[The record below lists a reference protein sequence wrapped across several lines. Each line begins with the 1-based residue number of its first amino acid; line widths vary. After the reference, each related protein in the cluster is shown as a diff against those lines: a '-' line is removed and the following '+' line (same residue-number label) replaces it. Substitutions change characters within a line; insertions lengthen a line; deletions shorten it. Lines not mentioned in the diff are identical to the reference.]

1 MADAKIS
8 FDLVSPERLL
18 LSEDADMVTIPG
30 SEGEM
35 GVMAGHMS
43 LITTLKPGMIDVR
56 VSHGNHHRFLVT
68 GGFAEVTATKITV
81 LAEDAIP
88 VASLTEEA
96 LNQRIIDAEEIIAT
110 AHSAEEMAKA
120 TEMLAHLKQMRSAL

>member
-18 LSEDADMVTIPG
+18 VSEDAEMVTIPG
-30 SEGEM
+30 TEGEM

-43 LITTLKPGMIDVR
+43 LISTLKPGIIDAR
-56 VSHGNHHRFLVT
+56 IETGRHDRYFVT

-81 LAEDAIP
+81 LAEEAIP
-88 VASLTEEA
+88 VASLTGPE
-96 LNQRIIDAEEIIAT
+96 LDSRIIEAQEDIAT
-110 AHSAEEMAKA
+110 AKTDSEMTKA
-120 TEMLAHLKQMRSAL
+120 TAALEHLKRMRSSL